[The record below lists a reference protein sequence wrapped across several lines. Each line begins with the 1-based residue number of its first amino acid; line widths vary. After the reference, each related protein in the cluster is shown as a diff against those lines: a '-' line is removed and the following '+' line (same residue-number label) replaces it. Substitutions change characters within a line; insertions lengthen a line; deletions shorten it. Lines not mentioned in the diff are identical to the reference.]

1 MKSIKAPRG
10 IILLFMLL
18 ASYFALAFLEAP
30 LIPSFSITS
39 ALYIMCIILPE
50 LVRNIRILRL
60 SAWIYCATQFM
71 PLLLSIIAPHTPAVD
86 RTLTCIFSAGFCL
99 YPIPV
104 YLLWVRKE
112 LDFWP
117 RLIVLTTMIIFAI
130 LHICCFFM
138 WFFFR
143 GWDTLNI

>member
-1 MKSIKAPRG
+1 MISVKILRG
-10 IILLFMLL
+10 IVLLFALL
-18 ASYFALAFLEAP
+18 ASYFVLTFLEAP
-30 LIPSFSITS
+30 LIPSFLIAVS
-39 ALYIMCIILPE
+39 LYIIGIILPGF
-50 LVRNIRILRL
+50 VRNICMLRL

-71 PLLLSIIAPHTPAVD
+71 PLLLFIMVPYTPALD

-138 WFFFR
+138 WFLFH
-143 GWDTLNI
+143 GWNTLNI